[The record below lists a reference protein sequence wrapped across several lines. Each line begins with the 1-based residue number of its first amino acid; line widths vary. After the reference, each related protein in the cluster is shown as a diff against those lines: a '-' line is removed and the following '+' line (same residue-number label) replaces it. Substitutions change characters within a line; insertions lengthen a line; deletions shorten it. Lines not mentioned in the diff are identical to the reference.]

1 MLKAIVNFLNL
12 KLELLNYFDLTR
24 CLCEL
29 KTQGDVIAPKEY
41 IVNGE
46 FQNIDFDS
54 SDGVSYWRLRDPI
67 TVSREANPN
76 KALKRVQTTVP
87 MKLVFSVRRD
97 KLTTDDAYS
106 FDRIRQTV
114 VKQFNIDNGALTTA
128 LGAAKVTITAP
139 SSDGDPLSVWDAET
153 SGTETQEPD
162 FKFVFGSIDIDIVI
176 DSDTECLPTECD
188 DVDSDILHTFDFCD
202 AAVIDRLTAA
212 QVTCLEDALC
222 SAGLPV
228 TEQING
234 VTIGTVAS
242 GGTNNQVIQ
251 DSAAAPVG
259 TEANPSVIGDAT
271 VTVNGDSL
279 GATGSVVAEGSVDL
293 VVNLDGSHSGVWDGT
308 AWQVTSPPCDDAT
321 IELNGVEMTTIPSGD
336 TENISIRQSSGA
348 TQVGS
353 KQGTHWRIDDSAI
366 SINGSPVA
374 DVKAEDSLD
383 IDVTQDG
390 SPVGSWN
397 GSAWIVPPDAG
408 GGTLTIGVY
417 SDAGLTN
424 PITSADFGDTVYIN
438 LTTSIATPTEYRF
451 LLFKDSI
458 DGVLTVQAGA
468 TLAYVVDSF
477 TDLMIYGES
486 KDATTA
492 TASVDVFDLSINADV
507 DANAYIAKHNSLSG
521 LTMAAP
527 QQAVVQTAFQM
538 LKGTGTTN
546 GSNLWTTLLSTN
558 SEIYAFTPVSSSLT
572 DLPSIAIDW
581 VNPATTSTIV
591 GFVLA
596 DVANDGVTGSSG
608 KYLILKRKPSDFSQN
623 LVAVHAFSKTSLTG
637 INSVAIGS
645 STTNLASSSVALN
658 ITSNQAFGFANSSS
672 TTTFA
677 SSALGLFS
685 QQRVN
690 SANIDTW
697 DNGVI
702 IQNQV
707 RASLTA
713 SPNNY
718 YAFANNENGT
728 PARNFSGKLAM
739 VAATYGLTASEMADW
754 NEVWAAFT
762 TNMNN

>member
-1 MLKAIVNFLNL
+1 M
-12 KLELLNYFDLTR
+12 
-24 CLCEL
+24 
-29 KTQGDVIAPKEY
+29 IA
-41 IVNGE
+41 
-46 FQNIDFDS
+46 
-54 SDGVSYWRLRDPI
+54 
-67 TVSREANPN
+67 
-76 KALKRVQTTVP
+76 
-87 MKLVFSVRRD
+87 
-97 KLTTDDAYS
+97 
-106 FDRIRQTV
+106 
-114 VKQFNIDNGALTTA
+114 
-128 LGAAKVTITAP
+128 
-139 SSDGDPLSVWDAET
+139 
-153 SGTETQEPD
+153 
-162 FKFVFGSIDIDIVI
+162 
-176 DSDTECLPTECD
+176 
-188 DVDSDILHTFDFCD
+188 
-202 AAVIDRLTAA
+202 
-212 QVTCLEDALC
+212 
-222 SAGLPV
+222 
-228 TEQING
+228 
-234 VTIGTVAS
+234 IGTTLFS
-242 GGTNNQVIQ
+242 EGG
-251 DSAAAPVG
+251 G
-259 TEANPSVIGDAT
+259 
-271 VTVNGDSL
+271 
-279 GATGSVVAEGSVDL
+279 GS
-293 VVNLDGSHSGVWDGT
+293 
-308 AWQVTSPPCDDAT
+308 
-321 IELNGVEMTTIPSGD
+321 
-336 TENISIRQSSGA
+336 
-348 TQVGS
+348 
-353 KQGTHWRIDDSAI
+353 
-366 SINGSPVA
+366 
-374 DVKAEDSLD
+374 
-383 IDVTQDG
+383 
-390 SPVGSWN
+390 
-397 GSAWIVPPDAG
+397 
-408 GGTLTIGVY
+408 GGTLTIGVF

-451 LLFKDSI
+451 LIFKDSI

-492 TASVDVFDLSINADV
+492 TASADVFDLSINADV

-707 RASLTA
+707 QASLTA

-754 NEVWAAFT
+754 NEVWAYFT